1 MYQETRKKPSTGLQ
15 VMPRFRGYEEEEEE
29 PEAENEGMDTK
40 ERKTHLTV
48 GTKFPKRKENLQL
61 PLMLLQSGGQKCN
74 YRIQ

>member
-48 GTKFPKRKENLQL
+48 VPSSQKGRKISSCL
-61 PLMLLQSGGQKCN
+61 
-74 YRIQ
+74 